1 MPSAIANVAP
11 QGGPASSIPNPKQL
25 GQEEFLKLLIT
36 QLKSQDPMK
45 PVEDT
50 AFIAQMAQFS
60 SLNQMQALNK
70 SFETFNR
77 NQADAQ
83 QLQTMAS
90 SAALIGKVVY
100 AGPDMLNRSMGT
112 IQEIRR
118 VDGDLKVVL
127 RGVDRD
133 GNTFTDRAFPL
144 GQVQQIGMAP
154 EEVERFQKEVETRM
168 AIAAATS
175 GASL

>member
-1 MPSAIANVAP
+1 MPTAIDKVAP
-11 QGGPASSIPNPKQL
+11 GTGAPTTLPNPKQL
-25 GQEEFLKLLIT
+25 GQEEFLKLLVT

-60 SLNQMQALNK
+60 SLNQMQSLNK

-77 NQADAQ
+77 NLSDAQ

-100 AGPDMLNRSMGT
+100 AGPDRVSRSMGT

-127 RGVDRD
+127 RGVDRE

-144 GQVQQIGMAP
+144 GEVQQIGMAP
-154 EEVERFQKEVETRM
+154 EEVERFQQEVEARM
-168 AIAAATS
+168 AAAAAVRG
-175 GASL
+175 GAQ

>member
-11 QGGPASSIPNPKQL
+11 QTGAPSSIPNPKQL

-90 SAALIGKVVY
+90 SASLIGKVVY
-100 AGPDMLNRSMGT
+100 AGPDKITRSMGT

-118 VDGDLKVVL
+118 VEGELKVVL
-127 RGVDRD
+127 RGVDHE
-133 GNTFTDRAFPL
+133 GNTFTDKAMPL
-144 GQVQQIGMAP
+144 SQVQQIGMAP
-154 EEVERFQKEVETRM
+154 EEVERFQQEVEARM
-168 AIAAATS
+168 ATAAAS
-175 GASL
+175 AGGGQ